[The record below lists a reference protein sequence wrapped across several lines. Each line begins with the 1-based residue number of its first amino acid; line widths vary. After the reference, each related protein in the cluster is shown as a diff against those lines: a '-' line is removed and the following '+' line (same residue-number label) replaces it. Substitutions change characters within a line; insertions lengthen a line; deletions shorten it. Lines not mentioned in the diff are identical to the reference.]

1 MKKLYLIGAIFAV
14 FFLVAGQAG
23 AQSIRDYPSPL
34 EACRFF
40 ASQGGFTITRNLEH
54 DCTVRNGSKNAYIYT
69 HFYDT
74 GSNFCLEIT
83 SSIGRIYGPEC
94 MLISQTNRAQQA
106 QPTNSS
112 KIVTPPSFQIKEL
125 QYDHLPTGKPIKSG
139 NNERIEITM
148 PDGSLIQLDANATFT
163 PVSNYEVQSVF
174 GRYRYMWK
182 PFHDGKCI
190 VGQNLARQECRKIK
204 TKDAILGV
212 TGTEFLVDSN
222 EAGTQVTVL
231 EGSLSVADLNVKKTV
246 EVIGGQT
253 TYIKRGGLPTD
264 PKAFDP
270 AGIDRWW
277 EKKTSSQ
284 IILDYV
290 GIYFIILIILVII
303 VYITNRKK
311 LTQIR
316 EKQVALLKGKE
327 EAEINAVKSKYEP
340 KISSLQK
347 LIQSAT
353 LKQEKPATADKQ
365 GIATTSFIFGI
376 ICILPALSYF
386 SILLSLP
393 SVLAKILI
401 SPYELTNRLNSLPE
415 HELLFIFAGI
425 IGFILGLI
433 GLKSSKKH
441 LALLGIIL
449 SLTGFLLWLV
459 IFSYLQG

>member
-1 MKKLYLIGAIFAV
+1 MKKLHLIGAIIAL
-14 FFLVAGQAG
+14 FFLIAGQAS

-34 EACRFF
+34 EACKFF
-40 ASQGGFTITRNLEH
+40 LSQGGFTITRNLEH
-54 DCTVRNGSKNAYIYT
+54 DCTVRNGSNNAFIYT

-94 MLISQTNRAQQA
+94 MPISQTGRAQQ
-106 QPTNSS
+106 QQQENPT

-125 QYDHLPTGKPIKSG
+125 QYDTLPSGKPIKSG
-139 NNERIEITM
+139 DNEMIEITM

-163 PVSNYEVQSVF
+163 PVSDHEVQSVF

-190 VGQNLARQECRKIK
+190 VGQNLARQECRKVK
-204 TKDAILGV
+204 TRDAILGI
-212 TGTEFLVDSN
+212 TGTEFLVDSD
-222 EAGTQVTVL
+222 EAGTEVTVL

-246 EVIGGQT
+246 EVTGGQS
-253 TYIKRGGLPTD
+253 TYIKHGGLPTD
-264 PKAFDP
+264 PKAFDS

-284 IILDYV
+284 VALDYV
-290 GIYFIILIILVII
+290 GIYFGIIIILIII

-311 LTQIR
+311 ITQIR
-316 EKQVALLKGKE
+316 ERQVALLKNKE

-340 KISSLQK
+340 KISTLEKLLQA
-347 LIQSAT
+347 AT
-353 LKQEKPATADKQ
+353 LKKEKAATTDKK
-365 GIATTSFIFGI
+365 GIATASFVLGI
-376 ICILPALSYF
+376 ICILPPLSYF

-393 SVLAKILI
+393 SLLSQILI
-401 SPYELTNRLNSLPE
+401 SPYKLANLLNSLPE

-433 GLKSSKKH
+433 SLKSSKKH
-441 LALLGIIL
+441 FALLGIIL
-449 SLTGFLLWLV
+449 SLTGFLLWITIL
-459 IFSYLQG
+459 SYL